1 MKRKPKSYVIG
12 AFILLF
18 PFILIASFIYLSTLM
33 FLTLMG
39 MDMKTFM
46 PTLNSKPTSPIPNP
60 VPFPKPRWD
69 QSRLMMDQ
77 FRLRQSLA
85 KHQPICKNNI
95 YFTLFGGN
103 HNAIKKRKIPKSHL
117 GEHKRT
123 RA

>member
-46 PTLNSKPTSPIPNP
+46 PTLNNP

-95 YFTLFGGN
+95 YFTLFGGT
-103 HNAIKKRKIPKSHL
+103 HNAIKKRKIPKGHL